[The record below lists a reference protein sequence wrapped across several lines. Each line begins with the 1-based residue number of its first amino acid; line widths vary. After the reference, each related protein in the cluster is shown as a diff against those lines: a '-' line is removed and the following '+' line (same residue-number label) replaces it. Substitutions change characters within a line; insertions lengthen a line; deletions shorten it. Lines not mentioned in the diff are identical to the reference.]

1 MNRSRYVATLL
12 ASGTLVLSGCA
23 SGVGGVSGG
32 LEGLEDN
39 EWTRSAELFLT
50 QAESLGAV
58 DKFADALDAAM
69 TSIAEDPANAQGY
82 YQAARAQVGLRDYAA
97 ADTLFD
103 KALELFPAYEND
115 VGLARESA
123 WIAAFNAHIAP
134 SDSVEAVRSGGG
146 DPTGLLE
153 VVVERLETAEAIY
166 GGRRPEALINLGA
179 TYAQL
184 GRPDDAID
192 AFTRAL
198 DVIRG
203 SRVQEMLA
211 TADSSLAMGWLDREM
226 VVAFNR
232 AQLLTQAERYLE
244 ASDEYGTYL
253 ESHPEDVQAQS
264 LMAAALTAGG
274 MLDSAQA
281 IYDRLLAGEDL
292 GTRDYFNIGVGL
304 YQADDYTNAAVAF
317 GNVVDV
323 SPQNR
328 EALYNQ
334 ANSLLL
340 AEDYEGCVTVAMK
353 LLDLDG
359 FNRENHTTLGL
370 CMARGGNER
379 EAIEHLCRGRDPTQD
394 VVPGCEAVEP
404 LAFSVSNSGLQTLG
418 GGGGTVVAE
427 FTNSTLE
434 PGTMVTI
441 RVHFNGED
449 GATIGTAS
457 LRVEAPAQGET
468 TAFQAD
474 LTSDQEVMGYYFQV
488 VPPR

>member
-1 MNRSRYVATLL
+1 M
-12 ASGTLVLSGCA
+12 
-23 SGVGGVSGG
+23 
-32 LEGLEDN
+32 
-39 EWTRSAELFLT
+39 
-50 QAESLGAV
+50 
-58 DKFADALDAAM
+58 
-69 TSIAEDPANAQGY
+69 
-82 YQAARAQVGLRDYAA
+82 
-97 ADTLFD
+97 
-103 KALELFPAYEND
+103 
-115 VGLARESA
+115 
-123 WIAAFNAHIAP
+123 
-134 SDSVEAVRSGGG
+134 EAVRSGGG